1 MRTPKQKS
9 NAKYQSAPTIQT
21 PKLPSTPEQIRQ
33 RAQEIHVARGGVKG
47 IVVMLWK
54 AIRIEIPIGYQDE
67 TGFHTGVKPA
77 EKEVKSCRFGSF
89 PHDDTLP
96 CFIRS
101 TQLNKL
107 SAYLMHRR
115 ET

>member
-9 NAKYQSAPTIQT
+9 NAQYQSAPTIQT

-89 PHDDTLP
+89 PPRRHVALFHPFHT
-96 CFIRS
+96 
-101 TQLNKL
+101 TQ
-107 SAYLMHRR
+107 
-115 ET
+115 